1 MYGNYFLLVSRLY
14 FVMSLTYENSRVTFQ
29 QSKFNEKEAQLQ
41 AANEQL
47 VKEKKEQSAAAD
59 KEIKR
64 RLLY

>member
-14 FVMSLTYENSRVTFQ
+14 FVMFLTYENSLVTFQ

>member
-1 MYGNYFLLVSRLY
+1 MYGNYFL
-14 FVMSLTYENSRVTFQ
+14 SLTYENSLVTFQ

>member
-1 MYGNYFLLVSRLY
+1 
-14 FVMSLTYENSRVTFQ
+14 MSLTYENSLVTFQ

-64 RLLY
+64 RLL

>member
-14 FVMSLTYENSRVTFQ
+14 FVLSLTYENSRVTFQ

>member
-64 RLLY
+64 RLL

>member
-1 MYGNYFLLVSRLY
+1 MYGNYFLFVSRLY
-14 FVMSLTYENSRVTFQ
+14 FVMSLTYENCRVTFQ

-59 KEIKR
+59 KEMKR

>member
-1 MYGNYFLLVSRLY
+1 MYGNYFLFVSRLY
-14 FVMSLTYENSRVTFQ
+14 FVMSLTYENSLVTFQ

>member
-14 FVMSLTYENSRVTFQ
+14 FVMSLTYENSLVTFQ

>member
-14 FVMSLTYENSRVTFQ
+14 FVMSLTYENSLVTFQ

-59 KEIKR
+59 KEMKR

>member
-14 FVMSLTYENSRVTFQ
+14 FVMSLTYENSLVTFQ

-64 RLLY
+64 RLL